1 MSAKRIKEAAETV
14 KRMNHEKRE
23 RPKESEELD
32 DTKLPSAKRQKLMIN
47 TASSQMHELIM
58 DVSGV
63 MNDATGLKMQGSD
76 TAKELESGFVPE
88 KFEGE
93 LKNDDIVE
101 LEKGK
106 WCVCVKLSVRALFMY
121 DNNFIS
127 TRWLELLKHT
137 KLKLR

>member
-14 KRMNHEKRE
+14 KRMKHEKRKS
-23 RPKESEELD
+23 PAVFD
-32 DTKLPSAKRQKLMIN
+32 DTKVPSAKRQKLMIN
-47 TASSQMHELIM
+47 TASSSMHELIM
-58 DVSGV
+58 NVSGV

-88 KFEGE
+88 KFEGV

-106 WCVCVKLSVRALFMY
+106 WCVIVKLSVCVIY
-121 DNNFIS
+121 V
-127 TRWLELLKHT
+127 W
-137 KLKLR
+137 

>member
-14 KRMNHEKRE
+14 KRMVEKRE
-23 RPKESEELD
+23 DQGVGGAGRHETSECQE
-32 DTKLPSAKRQKLMIN
+32 AKLMIN

-106 WCVCVKLSVRALFMY
+106 
-121 DNNFIS
+121 
-127 TRWLELLKHT
+127 
-137 KLKLR
+137 

>member
-1 MSAKRIKEAAETV
+1 MSRMSAKRIKEAAETV

-23 RPKESEELD
+23 RPKELEELD

-93 LKNDDIVE
+93 LKNDGIVE

-106 WCVCVKLSVRALFMY
+106 
-121 DNNFIS
+121 
-127 TRWLELLKHT
+127 
-137 KLKLR
+137 